1 MKGITKASIET
12 SVLPGAQ
19 GICSLC
25 TTQERHTI
33 ATMRCQ
39 DCGPLAFFCDKCF
52 EVCHMQGQLHFSERW
67 NVSQQRTSFIKFLIW
82 IGLDIASVYVS

>member
-1 MKGITKASIET
+1 MKGITKASVDT
-12 SVLPGAQ
+12 SVSPGAQ

-39 DCGPLAFFCDKCF
+39 NCGSLAFFCDKCF
-52 EVCHMQGQLHFSERW
+52 EFCHMQGQWHFS
-67 NVSQQRTSFIKFLIW
+67 VSQQRTSYIKFLIW
-82 IGLDIASVYVS
+82 IGLDIPSVHLS